1 MNQETYPERNLHTYL
16 YLIYDKRDKNIQWRK
31 DSFFYEWCWENWTV
45 SCKKIKSEQS
55 LTPHININS
64 KWIKDLNVR
73 LSIIKTLEKNI
84 GRTLSHINHR
94 KIFSKPLLRVMKIKT
109 NMKNAKFSNFKTDSW
124 ETVFSTMKRAHRKEE
139 NICKWS
145 DQQGIN
151 LQNMQQ
157 LMQLNIKKEKKL
169 VSPIKNRWKI

>member
-1 MNQETYPERNLHTYL
+1 M

-73 LSIIKTLEKNI
+73 LSTIKTLEKNI
-84 GRTLSHINHR
+84 GSTLSDINHR
-94 KIFSKPLLRVMKIKT
+94 KIFSKPLLRVKKIKT
-109 NMKNAKFSNFKTDSW
+109 K
-124 ETVFSTMKRAHRKEE
+124 
-139 NICKWS
+139 
-145 DQQGIN
+145 
-151 LQNMQQ
+151 
-157 LMQLNIKKEKKL
+157 IKKCKIKKNKVILL
-169 VSPIKNRWKI
+169 VLNSMTIKQHPL